1 MHLTRRRVSTIG
13 PAVALVLLLTTGP
26 AAAQPAEYRF
36 ILGGDFG
43 LQAATHSRLERAEF
57 ELFIETA
64 RFESR
69 YDIDSDTVFDGGGS
83 VRLWKRAGAGV
94 YFSSFQ
100 SASTAAITAEVPH
113 PFFFGF
119 ERDTTGT
126 VPALKR
132 RETAVHLQAQY
143 WFPFR
148 ENLLVTA
155 FVGPTWFD
163 VKQDQVSFVQ
173 TAERG
178 FPFEVVDIVGHQ
190 RVSAT
195 ETATGYNIGVDV
207 AYFGLR
213 NPLGGAAVLDHLGL
227 AFQLRYSRATASVRL
242 NGNRQ
247 PALELGGLHVLGGAR
262 IGF

>member
-1 MHLTRRRVSTIG
+1 MHLLRHRVSTIG
-13 PAVALVLLLTTGP
+13 PAVALVLLLTAGP
-26 AAAQPAEYRF
+26 AAAQTAEHRF

-43 LQAATHSRLERAEF
+43 LQAATHSRLETAEF

-94 YFSSFQ
+94 YYSSFQ
-100 SASTAAITAEVPH
+100 TASTTAIAAEVPH

-143 WFPFR
+143 WFPVGER
-148 ENLLVTA
+148 LLVTL
-155 FVGPTWFD
+155 FLGPTWFD
-163 VKQDQVSFVQ
+163 VKQDQVSFIQ

-178 FPFEVVDIVGHQ
+178 FPFEAVDIVGHR
-190 RVSAT
+190 RVSAI
-195 ETATGYNIGVDV
+195 ETAIGYNIGFDM
-207 AYFGLR
+207 AYFGLCSA
-213 NPLGGAAVLDHLGL
+213 LGGAAVLDHLGL
-227 AFQLRYSRATASVRL
+227 AVQLRYSRATAGVKL